1 MVPPSP
7 TPVQYQ
13 SVVITSGTLSPIDL
27 YPRILNF
34 QPVCVASLN
43 MTLTR
48 ECLCP
53 VVLTRGGDQLPVST
67 KFDMRSDPQVI
78 RNYGAQQHVVAV
90 AVGSG
95 GMPCHGWLGPSMLG
109 MLWRALPDPA
119 RATCTRIDQ
128 GSPSS
133 RPMPLPLATI
143 SPAPNRRPHAG

>member
-1 MVPPSP
+1 MTVSLNGTNCWLVHLGQPLCPATPPPPPSP
-7 TPVQYQ
+7 PHAPPHPPHPP
-13 SVVITSGTLSPIDL
+13 S
-27 YPRILNF
+27 
-34 QPVCVASLN
+34 
-43 MTLTR
+43 